1 MSANSGAFC
10 PPPSLTSALGMMQ
23 QQNITRRYWIGS
35 AACSF
40 LLAALMIL
48 TLITSPPRL
57 SAVLTTATFILIF
70 LFSAILYLLRWR
82 PVLKAMIFVIAAF
95 YLLVGAYWLQ
105 TGEIIGPLP
114 LATSVLLIWQNGKL
128 YKAPI

>member
-1 MSANSGAFC
+1 
-10 PPPSLTSALGMMQ
+10 MMQ